1 MHHLQNSFFTPSE
14 MLTFT
19 VSIFKFSPRLIAR
32 IWMNKYMTLLN
43 TPNIYKGEE
52 KKLQKEFVKRK
63 MTQTCP
69 GLKNEEFQYQYEMI
83 HLR

>member
-1 MHHLQNSFFTPSE
+1 
-14 MLTFT
+14 
-19 VSIFKFSPRLIAR
+19 
-32 IWMNKYMTLLN
+32 MNKYMTLLN